1 MNKKLYV
8 TLVFLCLCFS
18 VSAQKKSDSLQLQF
32 NLKFDHLPLELH
44 KTYSTITK
52 DTLTVNTFK
61 CYVSAIEIE
70 YTDHTLFKERDSYHL
85 LDIEAPNSLV
95 LPLPISNSKTI
106 SRILF
111 TVGIDSLTNTSGALD
126 GDLDPTKGMY
136 WAWQSGYINFK
147 IEGKSSSCKTRKNEF
162 QFHIGGYL
170 PPYSSVRRIELRPT
184 KNETIQT
191 ITIDLNTFFSKVAL
205 AQINQVMIPG
215 KNAIQLADYFA
226 KSFTLE

>member
-1 MNKKLYV
+1 MIKNLYI
-8 TLVFLCLCFS
+8 TIVFLCICFG
-18 VSAQKKSDSLQLQF
+18 VSAQKTSDSLQLKF

-44 KTYSTITK
+44 KAYSTITK
-52 DTLTVNTFK
+52 DTLTLDTFK
-61 CYVSAIEIE
+61 CYISAIEIQ
-70 YTDHTLFKERDSYHL
+70 YTDHTQFKERDSYHL
-85 LDIEAPNSLV
+85 LDIETSNSLV
-95 LPLPISNSKTI
+95 LPLPINNSKKV

-170 PPYSSVRRIELRPT
+170 PHYSSIRRIELSPT

-191 ITIDLNTFFSKVAL
+191 ITIDLNTFFSKVSL

-215 KNAIQLADYFA
+215 KNAIELADYFA